1 MKKQLKGENRE
12 EIKIVYLGK
21 EILCSV
27 IVFLLCDTLRYQ
39 ICFFE
44 DDVSISPWSQLALPL
59 SMFTYLRTHYCN
71 F

>member
-27 IVFLLCDTLRYQ
+27 IVFYSVILLGTKYV
-39 ICFFE
+39 F
-44 DDVSISPWSQLALPL
+44 
-59 SMFTYLRTHYCN
+59 
-71 F
+71 